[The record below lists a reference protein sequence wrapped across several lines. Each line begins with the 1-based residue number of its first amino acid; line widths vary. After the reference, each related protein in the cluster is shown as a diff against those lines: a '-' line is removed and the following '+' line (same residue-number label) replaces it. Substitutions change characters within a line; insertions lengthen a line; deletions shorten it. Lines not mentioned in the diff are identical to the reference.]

1 MSSLLELEEYN
12 DIWNI
17 LMIYLVKSRF
27 NNVTKE
33 CKKKW
38 ECLGGHQTHDGHYSQ
53 YYNMGRY
60 FIKIYN
66 KNKVDAFKDGVFFES
81 TNLDGE
87 IIMTYKDSVE
97 YKEILPHELNK
108 IDNLFPTRYF
118 IYGYEL
124 TPIPEKWILDGFVTI
139 MGRRRYVPG
148 YHLCPTKM
156 ILYKNELFTETL
168 KRISYYN
175 DFEDIINTFDNNS
188 VIRFISRQEDKLNKR
203 VYCSIIKDFIGYK

>member
-38 ECLGGHQTHDGHYSQ
+38 GPLLDEDGV
-53 YYNMGRY
+53 YYTVFNNMGRY
-60 FIKIYN
+60 FLEIYN
-66 KNKVDAFKDGVFFES
+66 FLPSSSYFKIMEPSKKVNLKNKLMLARSQMLYTKKVRS
-81 TNLDGE
+81 T
-87 IIMTYKDSVE
+87 SSQ
-97 YKEILPHELNK
+97 HK
-108 IDNLFPTRYF
+108 IDDLFPARYF

-124 TPIPEKWILDGFVTI
+124 ELIPEKWI
-139 MGRRRYVPG
+139 VPG

-188 VIRFISRQEDKLNKR
+188 VVRFISRQEDKLNKR

>member
-1 MSSLLELEEYN
+1 MSSLLELNEYN

-17 LMIYLVKSRF
+17 LMIYLVKSRY

-33 CKKKW
+33 YKKKW
-38 ECLGGHQTHDGHYSQ
+38 ECLGGGTRTSPYSQ

-60 FIKIYN
+60 FIKIYDA
-66 KNKVDAFKDGVFFES
+66 NKVDALFFS
-81 TNLDGE
+81 DGE
-87 IIMTYKDSVE
+87 IIMTYKDTVE
-97 YKEILPHELNK
+97 YKVILPHELEK

-124 TPIPEKWILDGFVTI
+124 TPICERWHFDGP
-139 MGRRRYVPG
+139 RYD
-148 YHLCPTKM
+148 LCPTKM

-175 DFEDIINTFDNNS
+175 DFEDIINTFSN
-188 VIRFISRQEDKLNKR
+188 VTVVTFISKQEDKLNKR
-203 VYCSIIKDFIGYK
+203 VYCSIIKDFIGNK